1 MMSLGVT
8 EMYEPVIDKEYS
20 DEEIEELYQKALDK
34 YIEET
39 RACYDE
45 PPEVDFD
52 GDYDPEYV
60 EMLKAELEAYENR
73 GPFDEEEAAES
84 FRETYEDNL
93 EEPDADLPD
102 WVREKVDPRILAMYF
117 IPEKTYRKLADENA
131 VDLTIQTMITDE
143 DLVRLYNK
151 AKAVVYSPYLEPFGY
166 VPLEAMACGTP
177 VVGVKEGG
185 IKETVLHKKTGLL
198 TQRDQKDFA
207 RAIELLFDDEVL
219 WNNLSQ
225 TGVRYIDCFWTLEHA
240 GKRLIN
246 NIERILEQEDKND

>member
-1 MMSLGVT
+1 L
-8 EMYEPVIDKEYS
+8 VIVGNSS
-20 DEEIEELYQKALDK
+20 DEGWVNY
-34 YIEET
+34 
-39 RACYDE
+39 
-45 PPEVDFD
+45 
-52 GDYDPEYV
+52 
-60 EMLKAELEAYENR
+60 LK
-73 GPFDEEEAAES
+73 
-84 FRETYEDNL
+84 
-93 EEPDADLPD
+93 
-102 WVREKVDPRILAMYF
+102 
-117 IPEKTYRKLADENA
+117 KLADENA